1 MSRSKKPTTESPE
14 LPSPIPLRP
23 QTLRRGISLTF
34 DVILAAFPARRL
46 TPQPGQIRRSKTAPA
61 SEREDGLQSFSS
73 IGLSLHS
80 EQTPA
85 PKAHIPLLSVPE
97 EPCPHDPSTYRSFPS
112 IERPRCTFCG
122 MRPPKS
128 RSSTPCHD
136 WRSRSPLSHMK
147 FILQRRSD
155 IEVNLSVTTESFSP
169 LTRHN
174 SSSFEQGPHR
184 VPPDIAA
191 KRIGNPPRRAS
202 LPMCQISAINTPI
215 GPSSAD
221 SASQSTRQSSAT
233 PDTHVPRPKS
243 ALVTQDVRPTSPKLH
258 HIHGLPNSKAYP
270 FIYKREV
277 SRHLTALHAGSPSPL
292 ADFAHA
298 AQARTSVDVTT
309 DYSETVYYGS
319 RILPAFSP
327 TPDQRLSPQRSLSN
341 VVVEQTAN
349 SSEQD
354 LTPRLR
360 GGGEE
365 ERAHNPSCGL
375 TLKQLLLTCHKAGRR
390 HTTNPNSDETI
401 TPTRIPDAVQIAQ
414 AIRKTQGTARLPRNL
429 LKKNSPQATQR
440 TTQLEL
446 PREDAPTILPT
457 HKTRAQTSRVRR
469 HTRSLHTLPFP
480 CNIFA
485 ILAFIPQPPQPTPHF
500 FSNTNT
506 KTDPSSPPSEA
517 AHHPSPAFQIT
528 IPSPPISSGSQ
539 AAEEPP

>member
-1 MSRSKKPTTESPE
+1 M
-14 LPSPIPLRP
+14 
-23 QTLRRGISLTF
+23 
-34 DVILAAFPARRL
+34 
-46 TPQPGQIRRSKTAPA
+46 
-61 SEREDGLQSFSS
+61 
-73 IGLSLHS
+73 
-80 EQTPA
+80 
-85 PKAHIPLLSVPE
+85 
-97 EPCPHDPSTYRSFPS
+97 
-112 IERPRCTFCG
+112 
-122 MRPPKS
+122 
-128 RSSTPCHD
+128 
-136 WRSRSPLSHMK
+136 
-147 FILQRRSD
+147 
-155 IEVNLSVTTESFSP
+155 
-169 LTRHN
+169 
-174 SSSFEQGPHR
+174 
-184 VPPDIAA
+184 PPDIAA

-298 AQARTSVDVTT
+298 AQARTSVDVAT

-457 HKTRAQTSRVRR
+457 HKTHVQTSRVRR
-469 HTRSLHTLPFP
+469 HTRSLHTPPFP
-480 CNIFA
+480 LQYLCYPR
-485 ILAFIPQPPQPTPHF
+485 LHPPASP
-500 FSNTNT
+500 TNT
-506 KTDPSSPPSEA
+506 PFLLQHQHQNRPLIPTLRGGASSLSSLSDHNTLPSNLFWLAGGRGAPITAGSWKRQKPKKRMGGLLGKLVYGTRAGTVYGSKKDADVDDVASRPGSVTGTIVPVPAVGAEGGDGGEGNVSSSRCSSSAKGGSEKGCGSRTPAKEGARSKSSASVVESVAGSKKEAEAEVVLDKNEDA
-517 AHHPSPAFQIT
+517 AKED
-528 IPSPPISSGSQ
+528 
-539 AAEEPP
+539 AAKDADGA